1 MELRRDEDGLKDQK
15 YLGIDKE
22 LISGNVKKAYKTKD
36 VYMIHYERGEEVAKS
51 TGIINEVIKNDKSY
65 TIYHTCDTDHVS
77 SGSPVI
83 LYNYK

>member
-1 MELRRDEDGLKDQK
+1 
-15 YLGIDKE
+15 
-22 LISGNVKKAYKTKD
+22 
-36 VYMIHYERGEEVAKS
+36 MIHYERGEEVAKS

-83 LYNYK
+83 LYNYKVIGLHIASVDGKNFILYYNILLKKTKN